1 MTPLTLTVL
10 TALILVAAL
19 LYSSVGH
26 AGASGYLASLAL
38 LGIAPAVM
46 KPTALTLNILV
57 ATIAT
62 VKFYRAGCF
71 SWRLLL
77 PFAVASI
84 PFAFIGGYITL
95 PGHAYKTIVGVILLF
110 AAYRLFRV
118 AHKAAEQIE
127 VSRIPLWAALLSGAI
142 IGLLSGLTGT
152 GGGIFLSPLLLFMG
166 WAETRATSGVSA
178 AFILVN
184 SIAGLLGNVSSVGA
198 LSSSIFV
205 FAPAAIIGGYI
216 GAEYGS
222 KRIAGA
228 NLRRLLAV
236 VLIIAG
242 LKLIF
247 T

>member
-1 MTPLTLTVL
+1 MSPLTLVAL
-10 TALILVAAL
+10 ALLILAAAM

-26 AGASGYLASLAL
+26 AGASGYLAAMAL
-38 LGIAPAVM
+38 FGLAPAVM

-62 VKFYRAGCF
+62 VKFHRAGCF

-77 PFAVASI
+77 PFAAASI

-95 PGHAYKTIVGVILLF
+95 PGHWYKTLVGVILLF
-110 AAYRLFRV
+110 AAFRLFRV
-118 AHKAAEQIE
+118 AHKATDQTE
-127 VSRIPLWAALLSGAI
+127 VKQIPLWAGLLSGAV
-142 IGLLSGLTGT
+142 IGLLAGFTGT

-166 WAETRATSGVSA
+166 WAETRQSSGLSA

-198 LSSSIFV
+198 LPGSIFV
-205 FAPAAIIGGYI
+205 FAPAAIVGGLV

-222 KRIAGA
+222 KHIAGA

>member
-1 MTPLTLTVL
+1 MTPLTLA
-10 TALILVAAL
+10 ALILLIFFAAM

-26 AGASGYLASLAL
+26 AGASGYLAILAL
-38 LGIAPAVM
+38 FGVAPAVM

-62 VKFYRAGCF
+62 LKFYRAGCF
-71 SWRLLL
+71 SWRLLW
-77 PFAVASI
+77 PFAAASI
-84 PFAFIGGYITL
+84 PCAFIGGYITL
-95 PGHAYKTIVGVILLF
+95 PGHWYKTIVGIILLF

-118 AHKAAEQIE
+118 AHKATERAE
-127 VSRIPLWAALLSGAI
+127 VKPIPLWAALLSGAV

-166 WAETRATSGVSA
+166 WAETRVTSGLSA
-178 AFILVN
+178 AFILAN
-184 SIAGLLGNVSSVGA
+184 SIAGLLGNISSVGA
-198 LSSSIFV
+198 LPGSIFA
-205 FAPAAIIGGYI
+205 FAPAAILGGFV

-228 NLRRLLAV
+228 NLRRLLAC